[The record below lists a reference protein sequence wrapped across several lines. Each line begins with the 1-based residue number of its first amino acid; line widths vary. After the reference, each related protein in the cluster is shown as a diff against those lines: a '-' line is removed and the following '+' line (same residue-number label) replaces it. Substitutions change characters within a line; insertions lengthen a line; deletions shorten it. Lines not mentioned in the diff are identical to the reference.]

1 LKGNEKKIEM
11 IGFVCETGCRER
23 QGCGEGRRR
32 DGGKDQR
39 QLRDPLTVC
48 YGKGFGALQDT
59 QVNQMGRSGSLTVMK
74 LIESCHFPF

>member
-1 LKGNEKKIEM
+1 MKKKIEM

-23 QGCGEGRRR
+23 QGCEEGRRR